1 MTDLRKV
8 IAQAIYDPGA
18 TEGYKGD
25 RSLTDWQTDAVMR
38 VIKADLPINI
48 AFSIAYLDGIM
59 EYELPEIAKQWAVV
73 REHFVGP
80 AAK

>member
-1 MTDLRKV
+1 VSDLRKA

-18 TEGYKGD
+18 TEGYKGE
-25 RSLTDWQTDAVMR
+25 RSLTDWQTDAVMSAIR
-38 VIKADLPINI
+38 IDLPINI
-48 AFSIAYLDGIM
+48 AFSVAYLDGIM

-73 REHFVGP
+73 RDHFVGP